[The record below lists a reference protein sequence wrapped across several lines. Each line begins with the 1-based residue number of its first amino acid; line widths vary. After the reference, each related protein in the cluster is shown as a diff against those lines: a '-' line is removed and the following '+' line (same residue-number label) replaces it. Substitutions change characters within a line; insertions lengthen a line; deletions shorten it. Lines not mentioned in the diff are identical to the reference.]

1 MDSQAGTARPL
12 SSDRPQ
18 EPAPR
23 GRGGGFAQITQVRSR
38 TMASMRA
45 PSVHTGANAVPE
57 PGSAS
62 SPGRTGIAS
71 AGVPV
76 GGGGKK
82 KNPLQRLAFS
92 RSPRQFPH
100 RFILIEEDTGDPE
113 GEEEVGTYNLTVF
126 TAAGE
131 VDDESFIRT

>member
-1 MDSQAGTARPL
+1 
-12 SSDRPQ
+12 
-18 EPAPR
+18 
-23 GRGGGFAQITQVRSR
+23 
-38 TMASMRA
+38 MADMRA
-45 PSVHTGANAVPE
+45 PSVHGRTNAVPQ
-57 PGSAS
+57 PGNVS

-76 GGGGKK
+76 GGGEKK
-82 KNPLQRLAFS
+82 FPLQHLAFS
-92 RSPRQFPH
+92 RSPHQFPH

-131 VDDESFIRT
+131 VDDESFIKT